1 MDDTYKSEGKTHPRS
16 ESTIDEIYRQFRQHV
31 SETSMVRPLPPAEKR
46 PVEITSGVVAFP
58 VRTPTLPPATHT
70 NCYLVGDR
78 EMVVIDPA
86 SPKEDEQRA
95 LDRMIDEQAAA
106 GRAVV
111 AVWLTHH
118 HGDHVGGA
126 RHLAE
131 RLGVPVAAHP
141 ATAERLAGR
150 VRVDQALADGDTLAL
165 AGDPP
170 LLLRAVHTPGHAPGH
185 LCFLEERSRALVAG
199 DMVAGVGT
207 ILIEPSE
214 GSMSIYLASL
224 RRIKELGPRTLLPAH
239 GPVIEDAVAK
249 LDEYVA
255 HRLWREQRVVDALAR
270 LGLATTAALLPVAYA
285 DVPRAVFPL
294 AERSLIA
301 HLIKLAEDG
310 RAEPVG
316 DTWRLRRGAGSAGA
330 DRG

>member
-1 MDDTYKSEGKTHPRS
+1 MDDTYTSEPEAHPRS
-16 ESTIDEIYRQFRQHV
+16 ESAIDEIYRQFRQQV
-31 SETSMVRPLPPAEKR
+31 SETSMVRPLPKPGAR
-46 PVEITSGVVAFP
+46 PRALAGGVVAFP

-78 EMVVIDPA
+78 EIVVIDPG
-86 SPKEDEQRA
+86 SPAGEEQQA
-95 LDRMIDEQAAA
+95 LDALVDAWAAD
-106 GRAVV
+106 GRPVV

-150 VRVDQALADGDTLAL
+150 VRVDQHLADGDTLSL
-165 AGDPP
+165 AGEPP
-170 LLLRAVHTPGHAPGH
+170 RRLRAVHTPGHAPGH
-185 LCFLEERSRALVAG
+185 LCFLDEHSGALVAG

-207 ILIEPSE
+207 ILIEPTE
-214 GSMSIYLASL
+214 GNMNDYLASL
-224 RRIKELGPRTLLPAH
+224 RRMKELAPRTLLPAH
-239 GPVIEDAVAK
+239 GPEIAGAVAK

-270 LGLATTAALLPVAYA
+270 LGLATTAALLPVAYG

-301 HLIKLAEDG
+301 HLIKLAADG

-316 DTWRLRRGAGSAGA
+316 DTWRLQHDPGSTAS